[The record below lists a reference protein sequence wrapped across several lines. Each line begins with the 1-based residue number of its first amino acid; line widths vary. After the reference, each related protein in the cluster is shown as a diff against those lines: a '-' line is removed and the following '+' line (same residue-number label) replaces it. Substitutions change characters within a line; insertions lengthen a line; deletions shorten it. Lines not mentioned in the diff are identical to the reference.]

1 MKLTILHAAV
11 TCIRPKVLASRLR
24 CYGCAVIY
32 DVCGLR
38 HPLTHHHMLGIFG
51 SRHSGTLRFA
61 GLQVQRCVNEG
72 LQGAQRSDSRAF
84 LFITAVEVIALIPSF
99 QSMHLCPEGG
109 SGRGLRARLRPT
121 HDCP

>member
-11 TCIRPKVLASRLR
+11 TCIRLKVLASRLR

-32 DVCGLR
+32 DVCGLH

-61 GLQVQRCVNEG
+61 GLLVQRCVNEG
-72 LQGAQRSDSRAF
+72 LQGAQRSALFSSSRPSR
-84 LFITAVEVIALIPSF
+84 LLPSF
-99 QSMHLCPEGG
+99 LVFSRCICVRRGAVGG
-109 SGRGLRARLRPT
+109 GCGLDYVPT